1 MKRRQFLELGATAT
15 GGMILGLHLPQ
26 SRAAGVAE
34 EPVQMNAWIRIDPD
48 NRITFICHRNEMGQD
63 VHTSLAML
71 VAEELQVPVAS
82 LGIEQAPVAA
92 VYTNAMIGAQIT
104 GGSTSIRDAWMPLR
118 RAGATVRTVL
128 LEAAARTW
136 QVDVRVL
143 EARDGYVHNRNGN
156 KLSYGFL
163 SGIAADLP
171 VPAPEYL
178 ALKAPGAFTQIG
190 SATQKRLDTRAKVHG
205 ERLFGLDATQPGMVH
220 AVLAQCP
227 VIGGTVASVD
237 AAAARAMPGV
247 RDVIDIGEGVAVVAD
262 HFWIAK
268 QARDALK
275 IGWNLGP
282 GTAVSDASVAA
293 ALRAG
298 LEEAGAVARAN
309 GDIDAGL
316 ARATKRLEADYE
328 LPLLAHVAME
338 PMNCLARVDDERCD
352 IWTSTQYPAGARAV
366 AAERTGLAPERV
378 RIHSQFIGGGFGRRL
393 DVDFIAQAAAIAKA
407 VPGVPVK
414 LVWTREDDTTHDF
427 YRPAS
432 LHRLRGGLDA
442 KGKLIALDHLMVS
455 QSVTERAFPGVVK
468 DGLDPF
474 MTEGASNLVYA
485 VPNLRSRVVIKD
497 TGVRVGYWRSVSH
510 ALNAFAFE
518 SFIDE
523 LARAGKRDPLEFR
536 LEMLAEQPRQRAVL
550 EKVAAMAEWKRP
562 RGANA
567 ALGIASMECYGSYVA
582 MTAEVQRRG
591 KDVHCA
597 RIAVAVDPGIA
608 VRPDQVIAQIESAV
622 ITGLTGALRNRISI
636 VDGRVQEQNFDR
648 FQPLRMSET
657 PQIDIAIVASG
668 DAPGG
673 MGEVGT
679 PLVAPALANA
689 VARLSGTRVRKLPF
703 SEAGVRFV

>member
-1 MKRRQFLELGATAT
+1 MDRRQFLVTSTLAGGAFALGFS
-15 GGMILGLHLPQ
+15 LPAA
-26 SRAAGVAE
+26 RAQAGAAA
-34 EPVQMNAWIRIDPD
+34 PFAPNAWVRIDPD
-48 NRITFICHRNEMGQD
+48 DSVTLVCHRNEMGQD
-63 VHTSLAML
+63 VHTTLAML
-71 VAEELQVPVAS
+71 LAEELEVP
-82 LGIEQAPVAA
+82 LGRVRVEQAPVAP
-92 VYTNAMIGAQIT
+92 VYINALLGGQIT
-104 GGSTSIRDAWMPLR
+104 GGSTSVRDAWMPLR
-118 RAGATVRTVL
+118 QAG
-128 LEAAARTW
+128 AAARTMLVAAAAARW
-136 QVDVRVL
+136 QVDAATLRAEHGEVVNGSKRVR
-143 EARDGYVHNRNGN
+143 
-156 KLSYGFL
+156 YGEL
-163 SGIAADLP
+163 AAAAAAL
-171 VPAPEYL
+171 PAPAPDSL
-178 ALKAPGAFTQIG
+178 VLKQPAAFKLIG
-190 SATQKRLDTRAKVHG
+190 SRQPRLDTPAKVKG
-205 ERLFGLDATQPGMVH
+205 ARLYGMDAKQPGMLY
-220 AVLAQCP
+220 AVLVQCP
-227 VIGGTVASVD
+227 VIGGTIKSHRVKAKAIDGVKSIVDIGDGVAIVADHYWTAHKARELLEIDWDYGAGAAVSTESVAAKLREGAALPGVSVKANGD
-237 AAAARAMPGV
+237 AAAALA
-247 RDVIDIGEGVAVVAD
+247 
-262 HFWIAK
+262 
-268 QARDALK
+268 
-275 IGWNLGP
+275 
-282 GTAVSDASVAA
+282 GT
-293 ALRAG
+293 R
-298 LEEAGAVARAN
+298 R
-309 GDIDAGL
+309 
-316 ARATKRLEADYE
+316 KLEADYE

-338 PMNCLARVDDERCD
+338 PMNCLARVDDEGCD

-366 AAERTGLAPERV
+366 AAARTGLAPERV

-485 VPNLRSRVVIKD
+485 VPNLRSRVVIRD

-550 EKVAAMAEWKRP
+550 EKVAAMAQWKRS

-567 ALGIASMECYGSYVA
+567 ALGIASMECYGSYIA

-591 KDVHCA
+591 KDLHCA
-597 RIAVAVDPGIA
+597 HIAVAVDPGIA

-636 VDGRVQEQNFDR
+636 VDGAVQEQNFHQ

-657 PQIDIAIVASG
+657 PQIEVAIVASG
-668 DAPGG
+668 DVPGG

-689 VARLSGTRVRKLPF
+689 VASLSGTRVRKLPF